1 MTVQATT
8 TSEPT
13 SREIATLIHLAT
25 LTHLEGQV
33 RAATTLEE
41 LQFVA
46 VNETRRLVP
55 YEQAVLLS
63 PTDSDAAHYR
73 ATVASSVA
81 VIDRDAPMM
90 VWLEA
95 VVQVVREGQPGDL
108 PILVEQETMPDS
120 LRAGWHEFVHGH
132 VLWCPLKH
140 PDNTV
145 LGGLW
150 IERESPWQEN
160 DVTIVHRLAG
170 SFAYA
175 WKALSKRNVRWTA
188 RLTRPSMLL
197 MAVAMLALLCLP
209 VQMSTVAPV
218 KVVAKDPVIV
228 SAPMDGVIA
237 EVVIPPNTLVQQDRL
252 LLRYDDTNIRNQF
265 RVTEQQL
272 AVARA
277 EHAQAIQSGF
287 GDPARKADV
296 PLKAAEV
303 SLKETELEYAQEML
317 GQVEVRAP
325 QAGVALYTDKADWVG
340 KPVSVGERIMEI
352 ADPGRIELRIDLP
365 VHDALMLH
373 DGGEVL
379 AFFDALPLE
388 SFPGSVSRTS
398 YHAEVLP
405 GDILAYRV
413 MADLPA
419 VDPRIRIGWQGSAK
433 VYGERGP
440 LAFLLFRRPFT
451 AIRQFLGL

>member
-1 MTVQATT
+1 MQVST

-13 SREIATLIHLAT
+13 SREIATLVHLAT

-33 RAATTLEE
+33 RAATTVPE

-63 PTDSDAAHYR
+63 ASDSRETPYR
-73 ATVASSVA
+73 VTTASSVA
-81 VIDRDAPMM
+81 AIDRDAPMM
-90 VWLEA
+90 VWLEQ
-95 VVQVVREGQPGDL
+95 VVQVVRGAQPGDL
-108 PILVEQETMPDS
+108 PTVVEPGMVPDT
-120 LRAGWHEFVHGH
+120 LRAGWQEFVHGY

-140 PDNTV
+140 PDGTI

-150 IERESPWQEN
+150 IERESLWQEN
-160 DVTIVHRLAG
+160 DVTIVQRLAG
-170 SFAYA
+170 SYAYA
-175 WKALSKRNVRWTA
+175 WKALSKHHIGWMT
-188 RLTRPSMLL
+188 RLKRPSLIVI
-197 MAVAMLALLCLP
+197 AIAIIGLLCLP
-209 VQMSTVAPV
+209 VRLSTVAPV
-218 KVVAKDPVIV
+218 KVVAKEPVIV

-237 EVVIPPNTLVQQDRL
+237 EVLVAPNTLVQQDRV

-265 RVTEQQL
+265 RVTERQL
-272 AVARA
+272 AVAKA
-277 EHAQAIQSGF
+277 EQAQAIQAGF
-287 GDPARKADV
+287 GDPQRKAEV
-296 PLKAAEV
+296 PLKAADV
-303 SLKETELEYAQEML
+303 ALKETELDYAQEML

-325 QAGVALYTDKADWVG
+325 QAGLLLYTDKFDWVG

-352 ADPGRIELRIDLP
+352 ADPGRIELRVDLP
-365 VHDALMLH
+365 VSDALLLH
-373 DGGEVL
+373 EGGEVL

-388 SFPGSVSRTS
+388 SFPGAVSRTS

-405 GDILAYRV
+405 GDVLAYRV
-413 MADLPA
+413 MVDLSG

-433 VYGERGP
+433 VYGEQGP

-451 AIRQFLGL
+451 ALRQFLGV

>member
-1 MTVQATT
+1 MQATT
-8 TSEPT
+8 TAEPT
-13 SREIATLIHLAT
+13 AREIATLVHLAT
-25 LTHLEGQV
+25 LTHLEAQV

-55 YEQAVLLS
+55 YEQAILLS
-63 PTDSDAAHYR
+63 ATDSEDTPYR
-73 ATVASSVA
+73 AVTASSVA

-90 VWLEA
+90 VWLEE
-95 VVQVVREGQPGDL
+95 VVQAVRHAQPGDA
-108 PILVEQETMPDS
+108 PIVLEQEAIPES
-120 LRAGWHEFVHGH
+120 LRAGWQEFVHGH

-140 PDNTV
+140 PDDTI

-160 DVTIVHRLAG
+160 DVTIVRRLTG

-175 WKALSKRNVRWTA
+175 WKALSTRQIGWTA
-188 RLTRPSMLL
+188 RLKQPSLIVI
-197 MAVAMLALLCLP
+197 AVAVAGLLCLP
-209 VQMSTVAPV
+209 VRVSTVAPV
-218 KVVAKDPVIV
+218 KVVATDPVIV

-237 EVVIPPNTLVQQDRL
+237 DVVVEPNIMVEQDRL

-277 EHAQAIQSGF
+277 EQAQAIQSGF
-287 GDPARKADV
+287 GDPARKAEV

-317 GQVEVRAP
+317 GQIEVRAP
-325 QAGVALYTDKADWVG
+325 QSGLLLYTDKSDWIG

-352 ADPGRIELRIDLP
+352 ADPRRIELRIDLP
-365 VHDALMLH
+365 VGDALLLRE
-373 DGGEVL
+373 GGDVV

-388 SFPGSVSRTS
+388 SFPGAVRRTS

-413 MADLPA
+413 MADLSR

-433 VYGERGP
+433 VYGEQGP

-451 AIRQFLGL
+451 ALRQLVGL

>member
-1 MTVQATT
+1 MQATT

-13 SREIATLIHLAT
+13 AREIATLIHLAT

-63 PTDSDAAHYR
+63 GADSAETPYR
-73 ATVASSVA
+73 AVAASSVA
-81 VIDRDAPMM
+81 VIDRDAPML
-90 VWLEA
+90 VWLEE
-95 VVQVVREGQPGDL
+95 VVQAVRNAQPGEL
-108 PILVEQETMPDS
+108 SIVVAQGAIPES
-120 LRAGWHEFVHGH
+120 LHNGWREFVHGH

-140 PDNTV
+140 PDGSI

-150 IERESPWQEN
+150 LERGEAWQEN
-160 DVTIVHRLAG
+160 DVTIVQRLAG

-175 WKALSKRNVRWTA
+175 WKALAKQHIRWTT
-188 RLTRPSMLL
+188 RVKRPSVLL
-197 MAVAMLALLCLP
+197 MVVVLVGLLCLP
-209 VQMSTVAPV
+209 VRMSTVAPV

-237 EVVIPPNTLVQQDRL
+237 DVVVAPNTMVQPGRP

-277 EHAQAIQSGF
+277 EQAQAVQSGF
-287 GDPARKADV
+287 GDPARKAEV

-317 GQVEVRAP
+317 EQVEVRAP
-325 QAGVALYTDKADWVG
+325 QAGLLLYTDKSDWVG
-340 KPVSVGERIMEI
+340 KPVSVGERIMDI
-352 ADPGRIELRIDLP
+352 ADPQHIELRIDLR
-365 VHDALMLH
+365 VSDALLLQ
-373 DGGEVL
+373 DGGEVV

-388 SFPGSVSRTS
+388 SFPGAVSRTS

-405 GDILAYRV
+405 GDVLAYRV
-413 MADLPA
+413 MADLSGA
-419 VDPRIRIGWQGSAK
+419 DPRIRIGWQGSAK

-451 AIRQFLGL
+451 ALRQLLGV